1 MYDKKIAVI
10 TAEKSDFTE
19 LLQMQKADLTFFA
32 PDENPDLNE
41 FDAIAVLGGVSEEPL
56 LLRARTRN
64 AVEKQLK
71 AGKRVFA
78 EYVGSIGHVYC
89 AAPVSSRYERLAVCS
104 DGFIGDLEAG
114 ELIEDQCN
122 LRLKPHSIACSHE
135 PPILQYVKQHAHDRV
150 DMSPELIKPI
160 SDRGL
165 WFDTPNNLLVCSF
178 RLANFVKARFAPRRS
193 ALKLIGFIMEWLLDG
208 PADLSGAGASYWVG
222 ANHPDA
228 SLTEQVRDSADRAM
242 RWFEKS
248 GVVYDEGVTGALEG
262 PGTEIYA
269 DGTQRMSSI
278 RRVDC
283 IGEIALPY
291 YLNHLLTSDERSYG
305 IAVNLQRVVYDEF
318 QSKDQDELWHG
329 MIRWT
334 EEAWGVCYQDDV
346 ARAVMPQLLQC
357 LYSGTTE
364 HLDDIV
370 RALRFLVNTTGTDG
384 TRVYRTDNITLTP
397 EKMEQLR
404 STPGHMPSAHY
415 NGFYYAVLLLAYR
428 LTGIEE
434 FRATAVRGMETIMAV
449 YPDTKR
455 EQSQTQEYCRL
466 ILPLSW
472 LYWETGEERHREW
485 LYRVAGDLQKFRHS
499 SGAYPEWDEGYRAAM
514 RHEIG
519 QGESSLISRNGD
531 PVIDLLYSNNWLPI
545 GFIQAY
551 LVTKDPY
558 FKQLWE
564 DLARFLVSAQ
574 IRSDNPV
581 IDGAWTR
588 AFDVDKSEVFGS
600 PADAGWG
607 PWSIESGWTMA
618 EISAGLMMGLLEER
632 LLPFYD
638 RAPANA

>member
-1 MYDKKIAVI
+1 MMNVRKIAVI
-10 TAEKSDFTE
+10 TAEKNDFTNM
-19 LLQMQKADLTFFA
+19 LQLQKANVAFFA
-32 PDENPDLNE
+32 PDDNPNLDE
-41 FDAIAVLGGVSEEPL
+41 YDAVAVLGGVSEEPL

-64 AVEKQLK
+64 AVEKQIK

-89 AAPVSSRYERLAVCS
+89 APPVSSRYERLAVCA
-104 DGFIGDLEAG
+104 DGVIDGLEAG

-122 LRLKPHSIACSHE
+122 MRVKPHSIACSHGL
-135 PPILQYVKQHAHDRV
+135 PILQYVKLHAHDRV
-150 DMSPELIKPI
+150 EMTPELTKPV

-165 WFDTPNNLLVCSF
+165 WFDTPDNLLVCSL
-178 RLANFVKARFAPRRS
+178 RLANFAKARFAPRRS
-193 ALKLIGFIMEWLLDG
+193 ALKLIGFILEWLIDG
-208 PADLSGAGASYWVG
+208 PADLSGAAAAYSVG
-222 ANHPDA
+222 AERPEA
-228 SLTEQVRDSADRAM
+228 PLAEQIRDSADRAV
-242 RWFEKS
+242 RWFERS

-262 PGTEIYA
+262 PGTEIYP
-269 DGTQRMSSI
+269 DGTQRMSTI

-291 YLNHLLTSDERSYG
+291 YLNHLLTSDRRSLD
-305 IAVNLQRVVYDEF
+305 IADNLQRVVYGEF
-318 QSKDQDELWHG
+318 QCKDRDEPWYG

-346 ARAVMPQLLQC
+346 ARAILPQLLKC

-364 HLDDIV
+364 HLDDIAE
-370 RALRFLVNTTGTDG
+370 ALLFLVRTTGTDG
-384 TRVYRTDNITLTP
+384 TRVYRTDNIGLTP

-404 STPGHMPSAHY
+404 SEPGRMPSAHY
-415 NGFYYAVLLLAYR
+415 NGFYYAALLLAYR
-428 LTGIEE
+428 LTGIGE
-434 FRATAVRGMETIMAV
+434 FRMTAIQGMETMMAL

-485 LYRVAGDLQKFRHS
+485 LYRVAGDLQKFRHPT
-499 SGAYPEWDEGYRAAM
+499 GAYLEWDEGYRAAM

-551 LVTKDPY
+551 FVTKDPY

-564 DLARFLVSAQ
+564 EIAGFLVSAQ
-574 IRSDNPV
+574 LRSDNPV
-581 IDGAWTR
+581 LDGAWTR
-588 AFDVDKSEVFGS
+588 AFDAERAEVFGS

-607 PWSIESGWTMA
+607 PWSIESGWTVA
-618 EISAGLMMGLLEER
+618 EISAGLLMGLLEER
-632 LLPFYD
+632 LLPHYEQGSA
-638 RAPANA
+638 R